1 MRLKLAAED
10 CSAKIERAS
19 CKGASVVR
27 SILESRIACADFSVN
42 KVILTVDVLN
52 LASALP
58 AMSKG
63 QLRTTGGTY
72 QRVLDQLPS
81 FARRLVGI
89 TRAVSV
95 FHRWVQKFRTSAW

>member
-1 MRLKLAAED
+1 MRLKLAAKD
-10 CSAKIERAS
+10 RSAQIERAS

-27 SILESRIACADFSVN
+27 SILESRIPCADFGVN
-42 KVILTVDVLN
+42 KAILTVDLLN

-81 FARRLVGI
+81 FARCLAGI
-89 TRAVSV
+89 ARAVSV
-95 FHRWVQKFRTSAW
+95 FHRWVQKFRTSSW